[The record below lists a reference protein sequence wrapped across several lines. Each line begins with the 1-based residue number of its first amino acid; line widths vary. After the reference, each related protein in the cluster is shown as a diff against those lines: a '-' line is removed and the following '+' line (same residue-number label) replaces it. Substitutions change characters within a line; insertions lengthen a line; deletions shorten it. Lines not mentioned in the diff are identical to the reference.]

1 MCGGGLQ
8 AVDKEKKDIVTRS
21 LLAFGTHD
29 GRAAWDPFGV
39 WAGALACG
47 DATKLGFRRG
57 NLEIDVATGDNQWT
71 DNENGR
77 HFTIYP
83 LEGNREYY
91 NHEMDSWLIKKA
103 KL

>member
-1 MCGGGLQ
+1 MGSVRRVGRRSGLR
-8 AVDKEKKDIVTRS
+8 RS
-21 LLAFGTHD
+21 YK
-29 GRAAWDPFGV
+29 
-39 WAGALACG
+39 AGIPSRQPG
-47 DATKLGFRRG
+47 
-57 NLEIDVATGDNQWT
+57 IDVATGDNQWT